1 MNEEHK
7 LQRLINNLKRRDEES
22 YNSIN
27 SYSAW
32 DGVLSIEQRLALTE
46 GRTMDALMALTIV
59 AKYIIEK
66 EKSEQLR
73 RNPTE
78 G

>member
-1 MNEEHK
+1 MTEEHK
-7 LQRLINNLKRRDEES
+7 LQKLVNNLKRRDEES

-27 SYSAW
+27 RYSAW

-46 GRTMDALMALTIV
+46 GRAMDALMAITILS
-59 AKYIIEK
+59 KYIIEK
-66 EKSEQLR
+66 EDERLR